1 MKRKHKSKVEKICS
15 KERPTVT
22 QKLHDMR
29 EECENKRHLRFLV
42 SDNGPRMRA
51 CQVAIPGNLC
61 NGAAFDMH
69 GRELGRLRPRSL
81 RIHFSKE
88 TVSSYIFEIKK
99 SSNFQ

>member
-1 MKRKHKSKVEKICS
+1 MSGRD
-15 KERPTVT
+15 T
-22 QKLHDMR
+22 R
-29 EECENKRHLRFLV
+29 EWR
-42 SDNGPRMRA
+42 
-51 CQVAIPGNLC
+51 

-99 SSNFQ
+99 IFEFSVTFKVDYFM

>member
-51 CQVAIPGNLC
+51 CQVAIPGN
-61 NGAAFDMH
+61 GAMALLLICMGENWVVCVPGVLEFIS
-69 GRELGRLRPRSL
+69 P
-81 RIHFSKE
+81 
-88 TVSSYIFEIKK
+88 KK
-99 SSNFQ
+99 LSHHIYMK